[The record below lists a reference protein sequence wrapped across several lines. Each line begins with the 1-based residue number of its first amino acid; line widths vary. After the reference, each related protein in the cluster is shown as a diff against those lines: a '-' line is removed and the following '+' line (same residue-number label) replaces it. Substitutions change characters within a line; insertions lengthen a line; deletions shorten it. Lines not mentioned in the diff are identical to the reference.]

1 MFQSKYIKSEPP
13 TQPTAEPTVEPSVE
27 PTVESSI
34 SSNNPSNITSKVET
48 SNTPIIEKEP
58 LKKNYSY
65 RTDKRGFPKPK
76 CGLNQYVPEKLL
88 AVSNNLASKL
98 EETWDEGIDKLE
110 KGELFTEWNAPNQRA
125 GKEQLDPKTGKPL
138 KCNGILNLID
148 KDCFDKKSVKV
159 VDASR
164 DAATNITNAAI
175 HFALTTGAVGLN
187 RVLDI
192 FSTAMLGLKDGITME
207 NKEEVLNKLEEKLVL
222 MQYLANDE
230 KSKNLIKK
238 MFASLAI
245 MVMDGS
251 EAAREPLLKTFNDTV
266 TSTVEGVNV
275 AMRQASKFAKN
286 AVKIIPGIG
295 DAYIILDSAL
305 AIGIA
310 VSGVGK
316 VLAKNAKT
324 VTEQGDTAL
333 TRIKEKLNP
342 KLKKLE
348 DNIDEINAIKE
359 KINNIDINAFLKQ
372 AESKI
377 GNTIKDA
384 GDIASNAILTSAA
397 DNNIV
402 KSVAN
407 ISSGLTNSVNN
418 AKNIVN
424 NAKNIKN
431 NARVAANNAV
441 NNAVNNATNA
451 ATNAV
456 ENVTN
461 KATNA
466 LENAANNAVN
476 NVTNA
481 TTNISNK
488 AQATKDNIK
497 NTKKGFFG
505 RSPKRG
511 GTKKLKSSFKKT
523 GSTKSKKV
531 RFQL

>member
-13 TQPTAEPTVEPSVE
+13 RQPTAEPIVQPSVE
-27 PTVESSI
+27 PIVEPSI
-34 SSNNPSNITSKVET
+34 SSNNSSNITTKVET
-48 SNTPIIEKEP
+48 SNTSIIEKEP

-76 CGLNQYVPEKLL
+76 CGLNQYIPEKLL
-88 AVSNNLASKL
+88 SVSNNLTSKL
-98 EETWDEGIDKLE
+98 EKTWDEGIDKLE
-110 KGELFTEWNAPNQRA
+110 KGELFTKWNAPNQTA
-125 GKEQLDPKTGKPL
+125 GQEQLDPKTGKPL
-138 KCNGILNLID
+138 KCNGIFNLID

-192 FSTAMLGLKDGITME
+192 VSTAMLGLKDGISME

-230 KSKNLIKK
+230 KSKKLIKK

-266 TSTVEGVNV
+266 TSTVDGLNV

-316 VLAKNAKT
+316 VLAKNART
-324 VTEQGDTAL
+324 VTEQGDSAL
-333 TRIKEKLNP
+333 NRIKQKLNP
-342 KLKKLE
+342 KLKILE
-348 DNIDEINAIKE
+348 DNVDEINAIKE
-359 KINNIDINAFLKQ
+359 KINTIDINAFLKQ

-418 AKNIVN
+418 ATN
-424 NAKNIKN
+424 
-431 NARVAANNAV
+431 VA
-441 NNAVNNATNA
+441 NNATNA
-451 ATNAV
+451 ATNVA
-456 ENVTN
+456 NN
-461 KATNA
+461 ATNA
-466 LENAANNAVN
+466 ATNVAN
-476 NVTNA
+476 T
-481 TTNISNK
+481 
-488 AQATKDNIK
+488 AQVTKDNIK
-497 NTKKGFFG
+497 NTKKGLFNRFG
-505 RSPKRG
+505 RSPKKG
-511 GTKKLKSSFKKT
+511 GTQKLKSSLKKT
-523 GSTKSKKV
+523 GLTKSKKV

>member
-13 TQPTAEPTVEPSVE
+13 TQPTAESTVEPSVE
-27 PTVESSI
+27 RTVESSI

-98 EETWDEGIDKLE
+98 EQTWDEGIDKLE
-110 KGELFTEWNAPNQRA
+110 KGELFTKWNEPSQTA

-164 DAATNITNAAI
+164 DAVTNITNAAI

-192 FSTAMLGLKDGITME
+192 VSTAMLGLKDGLTME
-207 NKEEVLNKLEEKLVL
+207 NKDEVLNKLEEKLVL

-230 KSKNLIKK
+230 KSKKLIKK

-266 TSTVEGVNV
+266 TSTVEGLNV

-324 VTEQGDTAL
+324 VTEQGDNAL

-348 DNIDEINAIKE
+348 DNVDEINAIKE

-377 GNTIKDA
+377 GNTIKNA

-402 KSVAN
+402 NSVAN

-418 AKNIVN
+418 AT
-424 NAKNIKN
+424 NIKN
-431 NARVAANNAV
+431 NARA
-441 NNAVNNATNA
+441 AVNNATSA
-451 ATNAV
+451 ATNTV

-461 KATNA
+461 NATNA
-466 LENAANNAVN
+466 VTNVANNATTAAT
-476 NVTNA
+476 NVTN
-481 TTNISNK
+481 T

-497 NTKKGFFG
+497 NTKKGLFNRFG
-505 RSPKRG
+505 RSPKKG